1 MDYEGIFWILHL
13 PLMVVFLIGMTDVA
27 GVWLRGRIGGGTDA
41 PVGQKL
47 LTLLGDALRTI
58 LSWRL
63 PYLIKA
69 FITEAWF
76 NRRLWRANRFRWAS
90 HFLLLSG
97 FLLLMSLSGISAIA
111 DKVLHKLFHLG
122 NLPWVAMWYT
132 PDHPVPALLNEIGA
146 TMMTVGLLFFIVRR
160 YLIRPPQLRSGPT
173 DHWMV
178 IGLGL
183 ILLTGWI
190 AEVVRLCIGIPEGSA
205 PYLAFIGY
213 PLSLLFRGLPL
224 PWEALAKGLWT
235 GHGLLTSV
243 VIVTIPYS
251 KFMHVIAGGLSA
263 TVDQF
268 QQETAHSA
276 KGAAH
281 VPA

>member
-1 MDYEGIFWILHL
+1 MNYEGIFWIIHL
-13 PLMVVFLIGMTDVA
+13 PLMVVFLIGMADVA
-27 GVWLRGRIGGGTDA
+27 GVWLRGRVGGRADA
-41 PVGQKL
+41 PVGRKIM
-47 LTLLGDALRTI
+47 TLLGDALKAVFSR
-58 LSWRL
+58 RL
-63 PYLIKA
+63 PILIKA
-69 FITEAWF
+69 FVTETWF
-76 NRRLWRANRFRWAS
+76 NRRLWRANRLRWAS

-97 FLLLMSLSGISAIA
+97 FMLLMGLSGISAIA

-122 NLPWVAMWYT
+122 DLSWVAMWYT

-146 TMMTVGLLFFIVRR
+146 TMMTVGLLIFIVRR
-160 YLIRPPQLRSGPT
+160 YIVRPPQLRTGPT

-190 AEVVRLCIGIPEGSA
+190 AEIVRLSSGVPEGSA

-213 PLSLLFRGLPL
+213 PISLLFRGLSL
-224 PWEALAKGLWT
+224 PWETMAEWLWT

-243 VIVTIPYS
+243 VIATIPYS

-281 VPA
+281 VHA